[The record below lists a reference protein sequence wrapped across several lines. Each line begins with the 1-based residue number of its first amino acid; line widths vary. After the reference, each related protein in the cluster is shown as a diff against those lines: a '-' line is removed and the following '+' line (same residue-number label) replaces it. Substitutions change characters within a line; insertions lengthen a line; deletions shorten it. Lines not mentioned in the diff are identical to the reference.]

1 MNFAG
6 IIQFVLTY
14 VVGIA
19 VKKYP
24 KIQNDYIPAITMI
37 ASILLESLKP
47 FMGASSVEA
56 AAPTLLPEVPASIL
70 VPAVQNWAS
79 VWLFDVLV
87 RKGLFGSI
95 LKVKLPF

>member
-1 MNFAG
+1 MLQDL
-6 IIQFVLTY
+6 IQGLLTY
-14 VVGIA
+14 LVGIA
-19 VKKYP
+19 AKKFP
-24 KIQNDYIPAITMI
+24 KIQNDYIPAVTMI
-37 ASILLESLKP
+37 ASIILESLKP
-47 FMGASSVEA
+47 FVGVANA
-56 AAPTLLPEVPASIL
+56 AETQLMPQVPASIL